1 MFPRLLCL
9 LVVLFTVTSLA
20 YSQELPDDVKFGK
33 ISMEDRRL
41 TEAPGDSTADAYV
54 LYDLLDMQIKQ
65 DPDGAPILHEFRHR
79 RVKLFRESAFDRADV
94 ELAYYRESEKISQ
107 LKAFIHLPEGGVVKL
122 SGKDFIRER
131 YDDDRDIW
139 RFTFPNV
146 SEGAVIEYIY
156 LKTDKGIT
164 VPNRYYFQED
174 IPVRWAEYNAS
185 IPYYFN
191 YVSLGNASQY
201 TINNVS
207 TANRL
212 YGNEKIRHSTIRWA
226 YKDLPAYKK
235 QPYVNNFGDYIPQ
248 ARLQLQTVQYPG
260 RPTYKVFSDWK
271 ETTDKIDE
279 WASFGK
285 AYRNKGNSNK
295 VWKVVE
301 PLLAEASTETDK
313 AKLLYN
319 FVAGKISWDGS
330 YSWTSER
337 TPNKVYDAAKGSSGE
352 ISMMLLALLR
362 QAGIEAQ
369 PILVPLRNYGTPLEI
384 YPLITQFDHLM
395 VLATVDGKDIMLDPN
410 DLNRPPGLPRVKA
423 LNHRVFVANPDNPH
437 WITVDVPKASQTIMA
452 NVTLDEEGMAEV
464 DIQSRM
470 SSYYAFNGRNRMQE
484 MEEDAELP
492 IVENMMESFPEAE
505 VVSHVVKEE
514 KVKSGPLSMDF
525 KLKVP
530 MGQAMDDYLYVQ
542 PILSPVLNNELADAE
557 YRLYPVDFAY
567 PWMERYITTITIPE
581 GYAVEELPESIRL
594 RSEDGT
600 MSCTFAATA
609 KADNT
614 ISINFTVSIDR
625 TVYEAAEYGTLRTMF
640 KRIIELQESTIV
652 LKRAK

>member
-1 MFPRLLCL
+1 MFFRLSVL
-9 LVVLFTVTSLA
+9 LTALFTVTSFA
-20 YSQELPDDVKFGK
+20 YSQESPEKIKLGK
-33 ISMEDRRL
+33 ISVEDRRL

-54 LYDLLDMQIKQ
+54 LYDLMDMQIKQ
-65 DPDGAPILHEFRHR
+65 DPDGAPMLHEYRHR

-94 ELAYYRESEKISQ
+94 ELSYYRESEKISQ
-107 LKAFIHLPEGGVVKL
+107 LRAFIHLPEGGVLKL

-146 SEGAVIEYIY
+146 AEGAVIEYTY

-164 VPNRYYFQED
+164 VPSRYYFQES

-191 YVSLGNASQY
+191 YVSLGNASNY
-201 TINNVS
+201 TVSNVS

-212 YGNEKIRHSTIRWA
+212 YGSEKIKHSVIKWA
-226 YKDLPAYKK
+226 YKDLPAYKE
-235 QPYVNNFGDYIPQ
+235 QPYVNNFSDYIPQ
-248 ARLQLQTVQYPG
+248 VRLQLQTVQYPG
-260 RPTYKVFSDWK
+260 RPVYKVFSDWK
-271 ETTDKIDE
+271 DTTTKMDG
-279 WASFGK
+279 WAQFGK
-285 AYRNKGNSNK
+285 AYRNKGNSGK
-295 VWKVVE
+295 VWKAVE
-301 PLLAEASTETDK
+301 PYLAEASTETDK
-313 AKLLYN
+313 AKLLYD
-319 FVAGKISWDGS
+319 FVAGKISWNGS

-337 TPNKVYDAAKGSSGE
+337 TPNKVYDAAEGTSGE
-352 ISMMLLALLR
+352 ISMLLLALLR
-362 QAGIEAQ
+362 DAGIESQ
-369 PILVPLRNYGTPLEI
+369 PILVPLRNYGSPLEL
-384 YPLITQFDHLM
+384 YPLISQFDHLM
-395 VLATVDGKDIMLDPN
+395 VLATVDGNDIILDPN
-410 DLNRPPGLPRVKA
+410 DLNRPPGLPRVAA

-437 WITVDVPKASQTIMA
+437 WISIDVPRATQTIMA
-452 NVTLDEEGMAEV
+452 NVALDEEGMADV
-464 DIQSRM
+464 DVQSRM
-470 SSYYAFNGRNRMQE
+470 SSYYAFNGRNRIQE

-505 VVSHVVKEE
+505 VINHLVKEE

-542 PILSPVLNNELADAE
+542 PILSPVLHNELADAE

-567 PWMERYITTITIPE
+567 PWIKRYITTISVPE

-600 MSCTFAATA
+600 MSCTFAATE
-609 KADNT
+609 KEDKT

-625 TVYEAAEYGTLRTMF
+625 TVYEASEYGALRTMF